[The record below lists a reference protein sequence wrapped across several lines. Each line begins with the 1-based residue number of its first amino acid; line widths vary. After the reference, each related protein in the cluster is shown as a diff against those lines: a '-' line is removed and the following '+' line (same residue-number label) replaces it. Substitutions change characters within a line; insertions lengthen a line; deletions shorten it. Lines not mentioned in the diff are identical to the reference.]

1 MKKHEWARM
10 TWKEIEKALTEKP
23 VVLVPLGSVE
33 QHGPHTPVGDY
44 LASEVIAKRVAER
57 TGSLCI
63 PTLPYGYSEVHR
75 GFPGT
80 LTYRPSTLRASLEDL
95 TECLFEV
102 GVDHVLF
109 LCGHGGNVPIIEHY
123 ARDLMRGGQ
132 RRTACIDIWRLLD
145 PAFYKEI
152 YGVPSPKT
160 GHGSEPIGSVM
171 AYLEPGATR
180 PDLFQPPGTAVFHGL
195 PVAGSQVM
203 LDGKSFYVYPTF
215 KEIGIIGDPSLAS
228 AERGEKIIA
237 HVVDICCRFVE
248 WFKQLDTVFPQA

>member
-1 MKKHEWARM
+1 M
-10 TWKEIEKALTEKP
+10 TWKEIEEALKEKP

-44 LASEVIAKRVAER
+44 LASEAIAKRVAER
-57 TGSLCI
+57 TDSLYI

-123 ARDLMRGGQ
+123 ARDLMRMGQ
-132 RRTACIDIWRLLD
+132 KRTACIDIWRLFD
-145 PAFYKEI
+145 AAFYRDL
-152 YGVPSPKT
+152 YGMQSPKT

-171 AYLEPGATR
+171 AYLTPEATR
-180 PDLFQPPGTAVFHGL
+180 PDLLEPPGTSMFGGL
-195 PVAGSQVM
+195 PAAGSQVT
-203 LDGKSFYVYPTF
+203 LDGKSFHVYPTS
-215 KEIGIIGDPSLAS
+215 KDTSKVGVIGDPSLAS
-228 AERGEKIIA
+228 AEHGEKIVA
-237 HVVDICCRFVE
+237 HVVDLCCDFVE
-248 WFKQLDTVFPQA
+248 WFKKMDTATSRA